1 MRLHDRMGAEIVAA
15 AFGSDEQPRSSRRT
29 TRGSAARRTRPP
41 GREHPAP
48 RRILSICDAYDA
60 MVTDRVYRKGRSPE
74 EAFASAPL
82 RRQAVR
88 PTARRAV
95 RVGGDAARP
104 RRRGGGLPLGG
115 RRGGGPGPRAG
126 RAAGAGG
133 AQDMSMLSAMASRLA
148 ATAGRDGLGEVAQ
161 VATALEQCLA
171 PPGRAGRREQGERAD
186 GTGEIRRAWHQRP
199 RPAAP

>member
-1 MRLHDRMGAEIVAA
+1 M
-15 AFGSDEQPRSSRRT
+15 
-29 TRGSAARRTRPP
+29 
-41 GREHPAP
+41 GREHPA
-48 RRILSICDAYDA
+48 RARILSICDAYDA

-74 EAFASAPL
+74 EAFGS
-82 RRQAVR
+82 
-88 PTARRAV
+88 ARRFAGKQFDPRLV
-95 RVGGDAARP
+95 ERFVSVVTRLGPDDAAGAFPSEAAEAVDRV
-104 RRRGGGLPLGG
+104 REQVERM
-115 RRGGGPGPRAG
+115 
-126 RAAGAGG
+126 AGAGG

-161 VATALEQCLA
+161 VATGRWSGALA